1 MMLQLRLK
9 AAAGTHP
16 GQVRGSNQDAV
27 LAFVRPPEKGNALG
41 LLIVADGMGGHQA
54 GEIASLL
61 VVETIYNALRESLA
75 QDESGS
81 APPEEPGATTDA
93 PQQPRPRDLEEHL
106 RRAVEQANAAVYRYA
121 QQHPEAAGDLGSTV
135 TCAFVRGHQAIIA
148 NVGDSR
154 TYHLSEDGLE
164 QVTDDHSYVGELVR
178 AGQLSTED
186 IYDHPQRSMITRA
199 LGQNPQ
205 VEVDVTRRVLAP
217 GDRLLLC
224 SDGLWEMVHGTDR
237 LAQYL
242 RETARPDIAAQRLLQ
257 AANEEG
263 GKDNIGVVVGELI
276 AV

>member
-1 MMLQLRLK
+1 MMPQLRLK

-16 GQVRGSNQDAV
+16 GQIRGSNQDAV
-27 LAFVRPPEKGNALG
+27 LAFVRPSGRGNALG
-41 LLIVADGMGGHQA
+41 LLVVADGMGGHQA

-61 VVETIYNALRESLA
+61 VVETVYNALRESLA

-81 APPEEPGATTDA
+81 APPEEPGATDA
-93 PQQPRPRDLEEHL
+93 PQQPLPRDLEERL

-121 QQHPEAAGDLGSTV
+121 QQHPEVAGNLGSTV
-135 TCAFVRGHQAIIA
+135 TCAFVRGQQAIIA

-164 QVTDDHSYVGELVR
+164 QVTDDHSYVGELLR
-178 AGQLSTED
+178 AGQISPED

-205 VEVDVTRRVLAP
+205 VQVDVTRRVLAS

-237 LAQYL
+237 LERYL
-242 RETARPDIAAQRLLQ
+242 CEAVRPDIAVQLLIQ

>member
-1 MMLQLRLK
+1 MMPQLRLK

-16 GQVRGSNQDAV
+16 GQVRESNQDAV
-27 LAFVRPPEKGNALG
+27 LAFVRSPEKGDTLG
-41 LLIVADGMGGHQA
+41 LLVVADGMGGHQA
-54 GEIASLL
+54 GEVASLL
-61 VVETIYNALRESLA
+61 VVETVYNALRESLA
-75 QDESGS
+75 QDESSS
-81 APPEEPGATTDA
+81 APPEEPGTTDA
-93 PQQPRPRDLEEHL
+93 PQQPLPRDLEERL

-121 QQHPEAAGDLGSTV
+121 QRHPEAAGDLGSTV
-135 TCAFVRGHQAIIA
+135 TCAFVHGQQAIIA

-164 QVTDDHSYVGELVR
+164 QVTDDHSYVGELLR
-178 AGQLSTED
+178 AGQISPED

-205 VEVDVTRRVLAP
+205 VEVDVTRRVLAS

-224 SDGLWEMVHGTDR
+224 SDGLWEMVRDTDR
-237 LAQYL
+237 LERYL
-242 RETARPDIAAQRLLQ
+242 CEAVRPDIAVQLLIQ

-263 GKDNIGVVVGELI
+263 GADNIGVVVGELI